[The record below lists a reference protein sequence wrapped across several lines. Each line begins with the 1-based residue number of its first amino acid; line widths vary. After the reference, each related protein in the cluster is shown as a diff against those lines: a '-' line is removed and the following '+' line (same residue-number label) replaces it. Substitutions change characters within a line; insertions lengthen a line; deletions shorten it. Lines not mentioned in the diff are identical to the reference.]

1 MSGFRMQVVRWLEAA
16 GGCVGAGPL
25 RVLHRYRWVCVVM
38 WCVCAGTFAGAQVR
52 EWVRMLGTIG
62 RDRAVAVAV
71 DGAGGVYVVGDIAGS
86 VDGQSYV
93 GGMSDIFVAKYDRT
107 GARIWTRLVGTPGSD
122 FGFGVACD
130 GGGNVYVVGSV
141 AGSVGGQPY
150 DGGFDVVVAK
160 FSSAGVHQW
169 TRMFGSALDD
179 WGGGVAVDAAG
190 GVYVVGSVA
199 ASMDGQPHVGGLD
212 VVVVKYDGLGN
223 REWVRMTGTPGDDRG
238 QGVAVSSAGLVYV
251 VGYVLGAVD
260 GQPYAGDWDM
270 LAVAYSTA
278 GMHQWTRMVGTANTD
293 AAYGAATDGTGGVY
307 VVGRVG
313 GSVDGQGYAGGN
325 ADVALVKYDA
335 AGVKQWVRLVG
346 TAGLDEGFA
355 VAVDTSGAVWV
366 AGYAGGSVDGQEFAG
381 GLYDAVVMR
390 YTAAGDRVWTRML
403 GTQQYDSGQGIAV
416 GGTGEVYVVGY
427 AGGSVDGQE
436 FVGNDDAFLA
446 EYTTARLE
454 PRVSLTMPP
463 AGKKFA
469 APADIMMRATADD
482 LDGTVTAVSFFQGS
496 TLLEQKFGVPYE
508 YTWTGVG
515 VGEYVLSARA
525 LDNDGL
531 VGVSSSVVVHVVPY
545 RAPSV
550 TIRSPWDGSVLVQGD
565 TVFISADAA
574 DSGGTVAFVE
584 FLYAPA
590 DNPSA
595 QVLIRTDWSTPY
607 DATWSP
613 GGTGRFII
621 IARAWND
628 LDVSREASVTVEVR
642 SAQTVASG
650 DVVVRNNVFTPGMGP
665 ENRCYI
671 GFTVNGSDK
680 RVAVTVHAVSGR
692 LVRTLFDR
700 TAAAGSYEVSW
711 DGRDEHD
718 QASPGMYLVR
728 VQREGEGYVP
738 TIRVLVRRA
747 GP

>member
-1 MSGFRMQVVRWLEAA
+1 
-16 GGCVGAGPL
+16 
-25 RVLHRYRWVCVVM
+25 
-38 WCVCAGTFAGAQVR
+38 
-52 EWVRMLGTIG
+52 
-62 RDRAVAVAV
+62 
-71 DGAGGVYVVGDIAGS
+71 
-86 VDGQSYV
+86 
-93 GGMSDIFVAKYDRT
+93 
-107 GARIWTRLVGTPGSD
+107 
-122 FGFGVACD
+122 
-130 GGGNVYVVGSV
+130 
-141 AGSVGGQPY
+141 
-150 DGGFDVVVAK
+150 
-160 FSSAGVHQW
+160 
-169 TRMFGSALDD
+169 
-179 WGGGVAVDAAG
+179 
-190 GVYVVGSVA
+190 
-199 ASMDGQPHVGGLD
+199 
-212 VVVVKYDGLGN
+212 
-223 REWVRMTGTPGDDRG
+223 
-238 QGVAVSSAGLVYV
+238 
-251 VGYVLGAVD
+251 
-260 GQPYAGDWDM
+260 
-270 LAVAYSTA
+270 
-278 GMHQWTRMVGTANTD
+278 
-293 AAYGAATDGTGGVY
+293 
-307 VVGRVG
+307 
-313 GSVDGQGYAGGN
+313 
-325 ADVALVKYDA
+325 
-335 AGVKQWVRLVG
+335 
-346 TAGLDEGFA
+346 
-355 VAVDTSGAVWV
+355 
-366 AGYAGGSVDGQEFAG
+366 
-381 GLYDAVVMR
+381 
-390 YTAAGDRVWTRML
+390 
-403 GTQQYDSGQGIAV
+403 
-416 GGTGEVYVVGY
+416 
-427 AGGSVDGQE
+427 
-436 FVGNDDAFLA
+436 
-446 EYTTARLE
+446 LE

-574 DSGGTVAFVE
+574 DSGGTVTFVE

-595 QVLIRTDWSTPY
+595 QVLIRTDWSAPY
-607 DATWSP
+607 EATWSP

-728 VQREGEGYVP
+728 VQREGEGYLP
-738 TIRVLVRRA
+738 TIKVLVRRA
-747 GP
+747 GS